1 MHPWHDLPTGDPAG
15 CFQTVIEVPKGGTL
29 KYELDKESGLL
40 RLDRVLYS
48 AVLYPANYGFLPQT
62 LGDDGDP
69 LDVLVLMNEG
79 VQPLSIVRARAIGML
94 PMRDEGRGD
103 EKIIAVCCDD
113 PDVAT
118 INDLDHLRPH
128 TLRQTERFFL
138 DYKMLENKTVEVQ
151 GYQNRERAI
160 EVIREAVA
168 RYAETY
174 ATEET
179 AVEAG

>member
-1 MHPWHDLPTGDPAG
+1 MHPWHDLPVGDPAG
-15 CFQTVIEVPKGGTL
+15 CFQTLVEVPKGGTL

-48 AVLYPANYGFLPQT
+48 AVLYPANYGFLPRT

-94 PMRDEGRGD
+94 PMRDEDRGD

-113 PDVAT
+113 PELTGID
-118 INDLDHLRPH
+118 DLAQLRPH
-128 TLRQTERFFL
+128 TLRQIERFFL
-138 DYKMLENKTVEVQ
+138 DYKTLENKTVEVS
-151 GYQNRERAI
+151 GYQDREAAVR
-160 EVIREAVA
+160 VVREAVE
-168 RYAETY
+168 RYAEAFGD
-174 ATEET
+174 AT
-179 AVEAG
+179 AGG